1 MELTCFECG
10 NAITGDDLDSLGEV
24 FVVHARTKHEW
35 PYSDQGIRNFAHATQ
50 RLTGAA
56 ERLGEIGEITVHSVT
71 KERIDDWLDFFDHQA
86 FVGTPE
92 WAACY
97 CLEPHVHDPDNPPD
111 GEDPDWRTNRDEM
124 ITRLREGETFGYLAY
139 VDGQPAGWV
148 NASTRDKYT
157 YYRTVDP
164 NGPAAED
171 VIGVSCF
178 IVAPPYRQHGV
189 AEALLDRV
197 MADATK
203 RGATW
208 VEAYPFNESPNGESK
223 SFRGPRQMYDRRR
236 FEPIEI
242 RGRDTVVRRSV
253 GGATARGLS

>member
-1 MELTCFECG
+1 MNLTCFECG
-10 NAITGDDLDSLGEV
+10 DAITGDDLDSLGDT
-24 FVVHARTKHEW
+24 FVGHARSKHEW

-50 RLTGAA
+50 RLTGST
-56 ERLGEIGEITVHSVT
+56 ERLEAIGEITVQRVT
-71 KERIDDWLDFFDHQA
+71 GERVDDWLDFFDHHA

-97 CLEPHVHDPDNPPD
+97 CLEPHVHDPDNPPE
-111 GEDPDWRTNRDEM
+111 GEDPDWRTNREAM

-148 NASTRDKYT
+148 NASTRDKYAKF
-157 YYRTVDP
+157 RNVDQD
-164 NGPAAED
+164 GPEPKD
-171 VIGVSCF
+171 VVGISCF

-197 MADATK
+197 MADAAE
-203 RGATW
+203 RGAKW
-208 VEAYPFNESPNGESK
+208 VEAYPFNEMPDEASK
-223 SFRGPRQMYDRRR
+223 SFRGPRPMFDSRR

-253 GGATARGLS
+253 

>member
-10 NAITGDDLDSLGEV
+10 DAVVGNDLDSLGDA
-24 FVVHARTKHEW
+24 FVDHARSQHEW

-50 RLTGAA
+50 RLTGSL
-56 ERLGEIGEITVHSVT
+56 ERLDEIGEITVHRVT
-71 KERIDDWLDFFDHQA
+71 EDRIGDWLDFFDHHA

-97 CLEPHVHDPDNPPD
+97 CLEPHVRKPDTEEV
-111 GEDPDWRTNRDEM
+111 EDPDWRTNREAM

-139 VDGQPAGWV
+139 VDAKPAGWV
-148 NASTRDKYT
+148 NASTRDQYT

-171 VIGVSCF
+171 VIGISCF

-189 AEALLDRV
+189 AESLLEQV
-197 MADATK
+197 MADATE
-203 RGATW
+203 RGAAW
-208 VEAYPFNESPNGESK
+208 VEAYPFNESTGDEAK
-223 SFRGPRQMYDRRR
+223 SFRGPRPMFDSRR
-236 FEPIEI
+236 FEPVEI

-253 GGATARGLS
+253 

>member
-10 NAITGDDLDSLGEV
+10 DAITGDDLDPLGDA
-24 FVVHARTKHEW
+24 FVDHARSKHEW
-35 PYSDQGIRNFAHATQ
+35 PYSDQGIRNYAHATQ
-50 RLTGAA
+50 RLTGSA
-56 ERLGEIGEITVHSVT
+56 ERLEAIGEITVHRVT
-71 KERIDDWLDFFDHQA
+71 EDRIDDWLDFFDHHA

-97 CLEPHVHDPDNPPD
+97 CIEPHAREPDSSEGD
-111 GEDPDWRTNRDEM
+111 VPDWRENRVAM
-124 ITRLREGETFGYLAY
+124 IARLREGGTFGYLAY
-139 VDGQPAGWV
+139 VDGRPAGWV
-148 NASTRDKYT
+148 NASTRDKYA

-164 NGPAAED
+164 DGPEPED

-197 MADATK
+197 MADAAD
-203 RGATW
+203 RGAVW
-208 VEAYPFNESPNGESK
+208 VEAYPFNEPGEEASK
-223 SFRGPRQMYDRRR
+223 NFRGPRPMYDSRR
-236 FEPIEI
+236 FEPVEI

-253 GGATARGLS
+253 